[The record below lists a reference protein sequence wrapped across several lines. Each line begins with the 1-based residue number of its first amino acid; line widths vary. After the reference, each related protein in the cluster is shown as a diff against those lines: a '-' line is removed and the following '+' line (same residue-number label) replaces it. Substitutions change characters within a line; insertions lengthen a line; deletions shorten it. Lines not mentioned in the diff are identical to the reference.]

1 MPKKIRKRP
10 AKGTGPAFPEGQFGC
25 HAGLFGDFPVS
36 RGVSVLPFCSSPP
49 PGNAVAPRIRIPFY
63 LWRAAD
69 QPPVSALVLIGG
81 GLRINSLV
89 LYYEEPDP
97 ASFSTAME
105 VIEFAV
111 SFLLG
116 VGFLLTERWYL
127 LKERLEGRFRL
138 ILDVDRELI
147 GVLDEEKILSLVS
160 EGLANGKGYRLVWI
174 CTANPDGSVARG
186 KSAGE
191 GQGFLSEVP
200 LRWDDTPAGG
210 CPPGVAVRTGEIC
223 VVNRL
228 SGDPQA
234 ASWQSAAGKYG
245 IRSFAS
251 VRIDVKKSSPLVL
264 YLGSGKEDAFD
275 RLEMEAIAAM
285 ACRVG
290 TALFSARRHELFVCA
305 KKSYGDLFRSQ
316 RDGGVLVS

>member
-49 PGNAVAPRIRIPFY
+49 PGNAVAPRIRIAFDRG
-63 LWRAAD
+63 RAAD
-69 QPPVSALVLIGG
+69 QLPRAVLRRTRPGI
-81 GLRINSLV
+81 
-89 LYYEEPDP
+89 
-97 ASFSTAME
+97 
-105 VIEFAV
+105 
-111 SFLLG
+111 FLH
-116 VGFLLTERWYL
+116 RH
-127 LKERLEGRFRL
+127 
-138 ILDVDRELI
+138 
-147 GVLDEEKILSLVS
+147 
-160 EGLANGKGYRLVWI
+160 
-174 CTANPDGSVARG
+174 GSVARG

-264 YLGSGKEDAFD
+264 SLGSGKEDAFD

-305 KKSYGDLFRSQ
+305 KKSYGDLFRSP
-316 RDGGVLVS
+316 R